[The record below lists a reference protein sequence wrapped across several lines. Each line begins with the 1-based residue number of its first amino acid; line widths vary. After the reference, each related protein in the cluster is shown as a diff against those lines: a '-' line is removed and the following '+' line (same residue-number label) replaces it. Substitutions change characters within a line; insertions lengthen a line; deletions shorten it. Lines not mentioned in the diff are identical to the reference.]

1 VPSILNCTVPVGWVA
16 PDVGATVAV
25 NVTDC
30 VNVDGFTELDT
41 VVVVACWFTT

>member
-1 VPSILNCTVPVGWVA
+1 MLNCTLPVGTID

-30 VNVDGFTELDT
+30 MNAEGFTELDT
-41 VVVVACWFTT
+41 VVVVLCWFTT